1 MYDNFPYFEVK
12 NDSKNYER
20 TTNCGFAAGLQRIFS
35 YSFGVVLLELITR
48 KKPWY
53 EGNNGLLIKFMKSYT
68 SDKRARDV

>member
-1 MYDNFPYFEVK
+1 MNTILK
-12 NDSKNYER
+12 TMR
-20 TTNCGFAAGLQRIFS
+20 GLQTIRATENFS